1 MSTNFENSEENNKEI
16 LLDLADS
23 ISNQNGIHVNPVIFK
38 GLGYDFAQAVMLS
51 QYFYVSSSKNGEEFL
66 YQDDNFLFSIGSP
79 DKIKRA
85 KKALKEKGFIKVTL
99 KGLPAKSYIK
109 VNHELIRRLKIENA
123 RDTFEIIPEYMR
135 PSQVCAKSTNLI
147 GAGAQT
153 TNKDINKD
161 NIKENTKRSLETE
174 KSIPASGSPSSPKVD
189 ELRLAEEIFENR
201 FWVLVQN
208 KVGKEQAKQRF
219 FQITNNCK
227 NEKKVN
233 EVIEGY
239 KRYLSFLAKN
249 KANNFNRRPKD
260 PATFLNLKNKLWLE
274 PWEFNEDEVVLSA
287 GGSRIKQPKN
297 WQDRIGVAKSLGL
310 LDDFEQEEIREMYK
324 AWKFIP
330 HEAKKAIASEAVDN
344 RLKQI
349 DEYRKTEKERQQK
362 EEEERK
368 KQKNARLVRDYED
381 EYQSLKDVLNFDY
394 ENLEYALNHGEKALY
409 EVVNKILEYEQQQ
422 EEKEA
427 EIKRQQ
433 ELEQKKI
440 DAEKSKIALEEAEK
454 DLWTYV
460 DKTVDVNAYLEKNKK
475 KFPNSYEKFKAL
487 FCNGETL
494 TDVVFG
500 ELAKDTVV
508 DRLKNNILSFLINE
522 MSNEE
527 ARNLYNKRNEAWTI
541 WNKTQK

>member
-123 RDTFEIIPEYMR
+123 RDTFETIPEYMR
-135 PSQVCAKSTNLI
+135 PSQVCAKSTNWV

-174 KSIPASGSPSSPKVD
+174 KNIPASGSPSSPKVD

-201 FWVLVQN
+201 FWVLVPN
-208 KVGKEQAKQRF
+208 KVGKEQSKQRF

-239 KRYLSFLAKN
+239 KRYLDYLNKCKN
-249 KANNFNRRPKD
+249 NDFNRRPKD
-260 PATFLNLKNKLWLE
+260 PSTFLNVKNKSWLDT
-274 PWEFNEDEVVLSA
+274 WEFIDEETVKKDVS
-287 GGSRIKQPKN
+287 SQIKQPK
-297 WQDRIGVAKSLGL
+297 DLERRIGIARKLNL
-310 LDDFEQEEIREMYK
+310 LDQFLPDEYNKE
-324 AWKFIP
+324 WKFIP
-330 HEAKKAIASEAVDN
+330 KEIKEILISDAVENVIKQVKSKEDSLITQIACV
-344 RLKQI
+344 
-349 DEYRKTEKERQQK
+349 TMMGRQGYINWK
-362 EEEERK
+362 DKYEEETGERPT
-368 KQKNARLVRDYED
+368 L
-381 EYQSLKDVLNFDY
+381 
-394 ENLEYALNHGEKALY
+394 
-409 EVVNKILEYEQQQ
+409 
-422 EEKEA
+422 
-427 EIKRQQ
+427 
-433 ELEQKKI
+433 ELEDYIPFDKKLPSDI
-440 DAEKSKIALEEAEK
+440 WGWLLKYSHKIGLPSDSKIE
-454 DLWTYV
+454 
-460 DKTVDVNAYLEKNKK
+460 DVRKWFYKNPRTPLYL
-475 KFPNSYEKFKAL
+475 L
-487 FCNGETL
+487 F
-494 TDVVFG
+494 
-500 ELAKDTVV
+500 A
-508 DRLKNNILSFLINE
+508 
-522 MSNEE
+522 
-527 ARNLYNKRNEAWTI
+527 
-541 WNKTQK
+541 

>member
-123 RDTFEIIPEYMR
+123 RDTFETIPEYMR
-135 PSQVCAKSTNLI
+135 PSQVCAKSTNWV

-174 KSIPASGSPSSPKVD
+174 KNIPASGSPSSPKVD

-201 FWVLVQN
+201 FWVLVPN
-208 KVGKEQAKQRF
+208 KVGKEQSKQRF

-239 KRYLSFLAKN
+239 KRYIDYLNKCKN
-249 KANNFNRRPKD
+249 NDFNRRPKD
-260 PATFLNLKNKLWLE
+260 PSTFLNVKNKSWLDT
-274 PWEFNEDEVVLSA
+274 WEFIDEETVKKDVS
-287 GGSRIKQPKN
+287 SQIKQPK
-297 WQDRIGVAKSLGL
+297 DLERRIGIARKLNL
-310 LDDFEQEEIREMYK
+310 LDQFLPDEYNKE
-324 AWKFIP
+324 WKFIP
-330 HEAKKAIASEAVDN
+330 KEIKEILISDAVENVIKQVKSKEDSLITQIACV
-344 RLKQI
+344 
-349 DEYRKTEKERQQK
+349 TMMGRQGYINWK
-362 EEEERK
+362 DKYEEETGERPT
-368 KQKNARLVRDYED
+368 L
-381 EYQSLKDVLNFDY
+381 
-394 ENLEYALNHGEKALY
+394 
-409 EVVNKILEYEQQQ
+409 
-422 EEKEA
+422 
-427 EIKRQQ
+427 
-433 ELEQKKI
+433 ELEDYIPFDKKLPSDI
-440 DAEKSKIALEEAEK
+440 WCWLLKYSHKIGLPSDSKIE
-454 DLWTYV
+454 
-460 DKTVDVNAYLEKNKK
+460 DVRKWFYKNPRTPFYL
-475 KFPNSYEKFKAL
+475 L
-487 FCNGETL
+487 F
-494 TDVVFG
+494 
-500 ELAKDTVV
+500 A
-508 DRLKNNILSFLINE
+508 
-522 MSNEE
+522 
-527 ARNLYNKRNEAWTI
+527 
-541 WNKTQK
+541 

>member
-38 GLGYDFAQAVMLS
+38 GLGYDFAQSVMLS

-123 RDTFEIIPEYMR
+123 RDTFETIPEYMR
-135 PSQVCAKSTNLI
+135 PSQVCAKSTNWV

-174 KSIPASGSPSSPKVD
+174 KNIPASGSLSSPKVD

-201 FWVLVQN
+201 FWVLVPN
-208 KVGKEQAKQRF
+208 KVGKEQSKQRF

-239 KRYLSFLAKN
+239 KRYLDYLNKCKN
-249 KANNFNRRPKD
+249 NDFNRRPKD
-260 PATFLNLKNKLWLE
+260 PSTFLNVKNKSWLDT
-274 PWEFNEDEVVLSA
+274 WEFIDEETVKKDVS
-287 GGSRIKQPKN
+287 SQIKQPK
-297 WQDRIGVAKSLGL
+297 DLERRIGIARKLNL
-310 LDDFEQEEIREMYK
+310 LDQFLPDEYNKE
-324 AWKFIP
+324 WKFIP
-330 HEAKKAIASEAVDN
+330 KEIKEILISYAVENVIKQVKSKEDSLITQIACV
-344 RLKQI
+344 
-349 DEYRKTEKERQQK
+349 TMMGRQGYINWK
-362 EEEERK
+362 DKYEEETGERPT
-368 KQKNARLVRDYED
+368 L
-381 EYQSLKDVLNFDY
+381 
-394 ENLEYALNHGEKALY
+394 
-409 EVVNKILEYEQQQ
+409 
-422 EEKEA
+422 
-427 EIKRQQ
+427 
-433 ELEQKKI
+433 ELEDYIPFDKKLPSDI
-440 DAEKSKIALEEAEK
+440 WGWLLKYSHKIGLPSDSKIE
-454 DLWTYV
+454 
-460 DKTVDVNAYLEKNKK
+460 DVRKWFYKNPRTPFYL
-475 KFPNSYEKFKAL
+475 L
-487 FCNGETL
+487 F
-494 TDVVFG
+494 
-500 ELAKDTVV
+500 A
-508 DRLKNNILSFLINE
+508 
-522 MSNEE
+522 
-527 ARNLYNKRNEAWTI
+527 
-541 WNKTQK
+541 

>member
-123 RDTFEIIPEYMR
+123 RDTFETIPEYMR
-135 PSQVCAKSTNLI
+135 PSQVCAKSTNWV

-174 KSIPASGSPSSPKVD
+174 KNIPASGSPSSPKVD

-201 FWVLVQN
+201 FWVLVPN
-208 KVGKEQAKQRF
+208 KVGKEQSKQRF

-239 KRYLSFLAKN
+239 KRYIDYLNKCKN
-249 KANNFNRRPKD
+249 NDFNRRPKD
-260 PATFLNLKNKLWLE
+260 PSTFLNVKNKSWLDT
-274 PWEFNEDEVVLSA
+274 WEFIDEETVKKDVS
-287 GGSRIKQPKN
+287 SQIKQPK
-297 WQDRIGVAKSLGL
+297 DLERRIGIARKLNL
-310 LDDFEQEEIREMYK
+310 LDQFLPDEYNKE
-324 AWKFIP
+324 WKFIP
-330 HEAKKAIASEAVDN
+330 KEIKEILISDAVENVIKQVKSKEDSLITQIACV
-344 RLKQI
+344 
-349 DEYRKTEKERQQK
+349 TMMGRQGYINWK
-362 EEEERK
+362 DKYEEETGERPT
-368 KQKNARLVRDYED
+368 L
-381 EYQSLKDVLNFDY
+381 
-394 ENLEYALNHGEKALY
+394 
-409 EVVNKILEYEQQQ
+409 
-422 EEKEA
+422 
-427 EIKRQQ
+427 
-433 ELEQKKI
+433 ELEDYIPFDKKLPSDI
-440 DAEKSKIALEEAEK
+440 WGWLLKYSHKIGLPSDSKIE
-454 DLWTYV
+454 
-460 DKTVDVNAYLEKNKK
+460 DVRKWFYKNPRTPFYL
-475 KFPNSYEKFKAL
+475 L
-487 FCNGETL
+487 F
-494 TDVVFG
+494 
-500 ELAKDTVV
+500 A
-508 DRLKNNILSFLINE
+508 
-522 MSNEE
+522 
-527 ARNLYNKRNEAWTI
+527 
-541 WNKTQK
+541 